1 MADNDE
7 ITFGFRGFWPTA
19 HSAFPRFWDVSSH
32 LIESINSLISPGY
45 PRTNGLQK
53 VVLNLGILCATSF
66 AEINTLVGNGLGQ
79 GAMKITRSMLETAI
93 NAAFLYKFPE
103 YLDDYLDWGA
113 IESYRLLNYIRTDAP
128 HLLSDY
134 SKEMQVEIDAD
145 CGHVSSTYRTHIFDS
160 GRRRIDRY
168 GTRGPQRRRQLPGM
182 CCDRSLGRR
191 PQSPIAT
198 IELQPHFGVSYK
210 QSRSEETAKAC
221 QPTRNYF

>member
-145 CGHVSSTYRTHIFDS
+145 FQSVK
-160 GRRRIDRY
+160 RRFQKVIPGTKPRIR
-168 GTRGPQRRRQLPGM
+168 PGWCSKGLDARASDTGFQEEYKM
-182 CCDRSLGRR
+182 IH
-191 PQSPIAT
+191 PIGSK
-198 IELQPHFGVSYK
+198 LLH
-210 QSRSEETAKAC
+210 
-221 QPTRNYF
+221 